1 MADTRV
7 PELVADLEAQ
17 AIACLMENVPT
28 LDGQTATIISKKLS
42 QHLSCNWGGQ
52 LIYFPKNQGGELD
65 ERDKQI
71 YAEFD
76 GKNHQELA
84 RKYNLA
90 VQRIYKI
97 IKAAAAHEMA
107 NRQGSL
113 LDD

>member
-76 GKNHQELA
+76 GKNHQELV

-97 IKAAAAHEMA
+97 VKAAAAHEMA